1 MAGQRLNRHPV
12 TLLDDWYERAAAD
25 PARVVLADL
34 GDPRA
39 DAAARRLVDEGLAEV
54 VAPVVDPA
62 GDVAGPAVA
71 AGLDPA
77 DPVVAATLLVRD
89 GLADAAVAG
98 ATRPTAD
105 VLRAGLRILGVAP
118 GVDLV
123 SSSFLFVL
131 PDDRVVAYG
140 DCGVVPDPTAGELA
154 GIAVS
159 TAATFA
165 ELTGR
170 DPRVAMLSFSTKG
183 SAEHPRVDKVRR
195 ATALVAERAPTL
207 AVDGELQFDT
217 AWVPEVAAA
226 KAPDSPVAGRADVFV
241 FPDLDSGNLAYKI
254 TERLGGARAF
264 GPLLQGLDGV
274 LHDLSRGCTADDIV
288 DVAVIAGLQQR
299 ARRS

>member
-62 GDVAGPAVA
+62 GDVAGSAVV

-123 SSSFLFVL
+123 SSSFVL

-241 FPDLDSGNLAYKI
+241 FPDLD
-254 TERLGGARAF
+254 